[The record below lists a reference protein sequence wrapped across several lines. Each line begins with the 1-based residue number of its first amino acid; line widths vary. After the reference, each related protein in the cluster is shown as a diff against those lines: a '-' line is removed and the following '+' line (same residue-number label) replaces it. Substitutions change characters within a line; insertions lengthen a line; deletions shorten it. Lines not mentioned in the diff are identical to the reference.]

1 MASLKEQ
8 RLRIASVKSTQKI
21 TSAMKMVAAAKLRR
35 AQEAAIA
42 GRPYAAKMTAMLA
55 AVLTSGYQ
63 PDEALPLLSGTG
75 ADKVHLLI
83 IIGTDRG
90 LCGGFN
96 TQIFRAAR
104 RQIRDLEEAGKT
116 VKLLCIGRKARDVF
130 SREFGKKVIASY
142 TDLTRKGLHY
152 DAVAQIASRLQ
163 DLLTE
168 GAFDVCQVLY
178 NKFRSA
184 MVQTPT
190 WKQIIPLPSD
200 DAWIPESGVPGKV
213 RAQYEFEPSAQEL
226 LTTLLPRNLTVQLY
240 SALLDSIAS
249 EHGARMTAMDNATR
263 NAGDM
268 IRNLTLSYNRTRQAM
283 ITKELIEIISGAE
296 AL

>member
-1 MASLKEQ
+1 MTKTPIPAAHPTQ
-8 RLRIASVKSTQKI
+8 NIQPVRATDRST
-21 TSAMKMVAAAKLRR
+21 
-35 AQEAAIA
+35 
-42 GRPYAAKMTAMLA
+42 AAKMAAMLA
-55 AVLTSGYQ
+55 AVLASGYQ
-63 PDEALPLLSGTG
+63 PDDVLPLLSGTG

-142 TDLTRKGLHY
+142 TDITRKGLNY

-163 DLLTE
+163 DLLAE

-190 WKQIIPLPSD
+190 WAQVIPLSND
-200 DAWIPESGVPGKV
+200 DTWIPESEIG
-213 RAQYEFEPSAQEL
+213 RAH
-226 LTTLLPRNLTVQLY
+226 V
-240 SALLDSIAS
+240 
-249 EHGARMTAMDNATR
+249 
-263 NAGDM
+263 
-268 IRNLTLSYNRTRQAM
+268 
-283 ITKELIEIISGAE
+283 
-296 AL
+296 